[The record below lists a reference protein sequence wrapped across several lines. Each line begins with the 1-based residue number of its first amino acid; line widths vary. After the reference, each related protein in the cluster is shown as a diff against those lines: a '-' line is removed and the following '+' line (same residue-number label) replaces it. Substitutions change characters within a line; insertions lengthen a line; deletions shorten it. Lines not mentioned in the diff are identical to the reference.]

1 MSYLMEVL
9 AIYYLPLVV
18 SSSVL
23 MSSTFVIMIMGYLVA
38 DEKLSKREVV
48 TIICG
53 LMGVIILLN
62 PEWFNIGYSED

>member
-1 MSYLMEVL
+1 MEVL